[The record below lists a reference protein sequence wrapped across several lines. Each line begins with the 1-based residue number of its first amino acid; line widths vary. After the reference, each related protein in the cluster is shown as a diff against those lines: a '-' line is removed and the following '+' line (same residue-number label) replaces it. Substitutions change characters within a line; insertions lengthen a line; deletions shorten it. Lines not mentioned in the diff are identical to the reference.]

1 MRFLLICLVALFT
14 AAPLQ
19 AHQQKAAFTQVLL
32 NERSGLLEISHRFL
46 LHDAEH
52 AVKQLFDNRADI
64 IANPATQQRFA
75 DYVVSRFA
83 IVDDVGEALA
93 MSFVGVEIDR
103 SFIWVYQQSSPPKT
117 QRLTITH
124 KALLDLWPGQE
135 NMVNVEG
142 LGELKTLFLE
152 SHQQSATIAVE

>member
-1 MRFLLICLVALFT
+1 M
-14 AAPLQ
+14 
-19 AHQQKAAFTQVLL
+19 
-32 NERSGLLEISHRFL
+32 
-46 LHDAEH
+46 
-52 AVKQLFDNRADI
+52 KQLFDNRADI

-83 IVDDVGEALA
+83 IVDDAGEALA